1 MVAEHVGFARGLCRA
16 VEVYRE
22 AYRVFRHHGAH
33 LAHRRGAGRINEL
46 FAAGL
51 RRSFEQEHRR
61 ARVVLEHGERSI
73 APAERDVNAGV
84 AAFEPFADGAFIE
97 NGTFDERNP
106 RNFMER
112 WNLVRVP
119 RQDADFVSA
128 AEKFFSDIVTD
139 ESGSAGEKNAHG
151 FTAR

>member
-33 LAHRRGAGRINEL
+33 LAQ
-46 FAAGL
+46 